1 MLVYMVTP
9 IYIGR
14 FINNTSFHPEIC
26 PQLSL
31 ACSNYSYTLWA
42 LKYSLWTP
50 ICPSVY
56 RKYIFYCSFDIV
68 WIGKNS
74 HRNTFLHLILS
85 YSNVALNSTVL
96 LTELDQEMSQSDNC
110 PEHQCVQH
118 AIIRNRWRWRILH
131 LPELSFQRAHE
142 RGLECTLALANWRT
156 DRGRGRSWW
165 GKAPASLL
173 RGNKMTLR
181 TAI

>member
-1 MLVYMVTP
+1 MRPKNNQVILIHRWARNWKYSSYFTGQWMLVYMVTP

-14 FINNTSFHPEIC
+14 FINNTLFHPEIC

-50 ICPSVY
+50 ICPSVH
-56 RKYIFYCSFDIV
+56 RKSIFYCSFDIV

-85 YSNVALNSTVL
+85 YSNVARSSTVL
-96 LTELDQEMSQSDNC
+96 LTALHQEMSQSDNC
-110 PEHQCVQH
+110 PDTNVYNMLSSEIDGDEEYCVCQNFPFKEHMRGVWTVH
-118 AIIRNRWRWRILH
+118 LH
-131 LPELSFQRAHE
+131 WPTE
-142 RGLECTLALANWRT
+142 G
-156 DRGRGRSWW
+156 
-165 GKAPASLL
+165 
-173 RGNKMTLR
+173 
-181 TAI
+181 